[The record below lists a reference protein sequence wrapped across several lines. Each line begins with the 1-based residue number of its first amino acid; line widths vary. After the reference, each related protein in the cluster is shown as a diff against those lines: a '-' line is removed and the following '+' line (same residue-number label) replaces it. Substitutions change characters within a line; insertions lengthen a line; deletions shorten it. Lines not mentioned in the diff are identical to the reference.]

1 GGIRSGID
9 MAKAVI
15 LGASLCG
22 LASPFLKPAMESADR
37 VIEVIEKLRREF
49 VTAMFLL
56 GVDRFEQLFGNE
68 SLLLQNPYKK

>member
-1 GGIRSGID
+1 SGGIRSGVD

-22 LASPFLKPAMESADR
+22 VARPFLNPAMESAEAVR
-37 VIEVIEKLRREF
+37 KVIQRMKREF

-56 GVDRFEQLFGNE
+56 GADRVEKIKSREELI
-68 SLLLQNPYKK
+68 LK